1 MIRLTLRIM
10 IGCLLAAIFWW
21 IGPLLTI
28 GVYRPLGWL
37 LLRQVLVGLCLIW
50 AFWPVLVR
58 IWARLAM
65 SVRHTRPV
73 SSKPKEQPLD
83 SLARRLKDLDAY
95 LRQQWLKNR
104 SGWRVSWQLK
114 RHAPHRNMHPWFA
127 VIGASSSGKTSMIRR
142 GGLTLKESADLLGKQ
157 SVDDS
162 HTLDCNFWHAGDA
175 IWFDING
182 HWVEPGGG
190 GGASGERSEW
200 EAFLWGLKRIK
211 RSPALDGVLWCIDC
225 DWLLKSSA
233 EGRKRSAEAM
243 RARLAEMADILAIR
257 LPIYIAVTGLDKVP
271 GAISFLGCLDEKLL
285 EQGFGFGFPLKGTND
300 QEPVFGAMFEEV
312 MQKLERRVQEHVL
325 NMAPGVEESQHN
337 MDRLQFVENLSVLRR
352 HLGDFLLR
360 SVADSSLSQA
370 CQLRAIWMGS
380 SVDLIDGVEPSML
393 DADELNLAEYGLRRL
408 PTLWGAVLGQ
418 MSQERGLAAS
428 ATAATGRGR
437 IWGAL
442 RWSFSIGV
450 LLLAVGVLLFGYL
463 LERDHLEQV
472 WARFTEGKRL
482 AERQSADSRP
492 AAALLDVMTQMR
504 YVDDNRKNASEL
516 VVTPFWE
523 HSRVANVARETYRKH
538 LRKTLMPELYN
549 YVSGALVAQ
558 LQGAPGDTYE
568 TLKVYLMLAR
578 PERRNADDL
587 VRWMRT
593 QWPKLAS
600 EGYTEEDRLEYEGHL
615 RALFA
620 SQGLPNTP
628 EDAPLVREARSKAA
642 QLPSVVRVIDR
653 IKNQGLPANI
663 ENVSL
668 ARAGGFMAATMMR
681 MRGDL
686 APTDTAIPG
695 WYTRA
700 GYLDAFKPRLRDA
713 AMAVL
718 EEESWVLRDEKLSG
732 NSFEVEK
739 AAEKLSEAT
748 RAQFLQEYIK
758 RWQTFLNDV
767 TVRHY
772 SGMDDAAQ
780 IASAL
785 IDPQSPLA
793 QLIRFTGRETSLT
806 GNYEG
811 DVDSW
816 IDKQKFNIERGRR
829 AIVGELSG
837 ERARLKRQP
846 EHVVEDHFDV
856 IRRLATQMNQT
867 AANGQGNS
875 PLTRLFEPLY
885 RQLLLVNGA
894 MMAGQIMPE
903 YDAFARLRAEAGRQ
917 PEPMRGIV
925 LDLVN
930 SGSSASIG
938 DARNIISKSAAGAS
952 LAFCNQGL
960 SARYPLKRNAKA
972 DIGVQDYENLFGPQG
987 ALAAHFKEHLVN
999 YVDTSTS
1006 PWRSKRAEGDQTLV
1020 SPDVLRSYES
1030 ASRIGAATLDA
1041 QGNLRISTMVRVVD
1055 MDPQIGEVQL
1065 DIGDTNIRYAHGSV
1079 INKRV
1084 DWNAKSGSNGQLAVR
1099 MTVKTVDGRSDV
1111 EQFEGPWALFRFFDA
1126 GRREGA
1132 EADRR
1137 ETVHQT
1143 QLGSVRIEWQA
1154 LTMPAPLW
1162 SNLLQSFSCPR

>member
-1 MIRLTLRIM
+1 MRIV
-10 IGCLLAAIFWW
+10 IGCLLAAVFWW

-58 IWARLAM
+58 VWVRLAM
-65 SVRHTRPV
+65 SVRHVRPV
-73 SSKPKEQPLD
+73 TPKPKEQPLD
-83 SLARRLKDLDAY
+83 SLSRRLRDLDAY
-95 LRQQWLKNR
+95 LRQHWLKNR
-104 SGWRVSWQLK
+104 SGWRVKLQLR

-127 VIGASSSGKTSMIRR
+127 VIGASGSGKTSMIRR
-142 GGLTLKESADLLGKQ
+142 GGLTLKHNADLLGKQ
-157 SVDDS
+157 TIDDS
-162 HTLDCNFWHAGDA
+162 HTLDCNFWHAGGS

-190 GGASGERSEW
+190 GDAAGERSEW

-211 RSPALDGVLWCIDC
+211 RSPALDGALWCIDC

-233 EGRKRSAEAM
+233 EGRKRAAEAM
-243 RARLAEMADILAIR
+243 RARLAEMADILGIK
-257 LPIYIAVTGLDKVP
+257 LPVYIAVTGLDKLP
-271 GAISFLGCLDEKLL
+271 GSISFLRGIDEKLL
-285 EQGFGFGFPLKGTND
+285 EQGFGFGLPVRSGGQ
-300 QEPVFGAMFEEV
+300 QESMFGPVFEEL

-325 NMAPGVEESQHN
+325 NMAPGVEESRHN
-337 MDRLQFVENLSVLRR
+337 VERLQFVENLSVLRR
-352 HLGDFLLR
+352 HLTEFLQR
-360 SVADSSLSQA
+360 SVADSSLTQA
-370 CQLRAIWMGS
+370 CQLRGVWMGS
-380 SVDLIDGVEPSML
+380 SVDLIDGAEPSML
-393 DADELNLAEYGLRRL
+393 DVDELHLAEYGIRRL

-418 MSQERGLAAS
+418 MEQERGLAAS

-437 IWGAL
+437 IWSAL
-442 RWSFSIGV
+442 RWTFSTGV
-450 LLLAVGVLLFGYL
+450 LLLAVGGLLVGYL
-463 LERDHLEQV
+463 LERDNLEQV

-482 AERQSADSRP
+482 AERQSIDSRP

-516 VVTPFWE
+516 MVTPFWE
-523 HSRVANVARETYRKH
+523 HVRVADVARETYRKH

-549 YVSGALVAQ
+549 YVSSALVSQ

-600 EGYTEEDRLEYEGHL
+600 EGYSEEDRLEYEGHL

-653 IKNQGLPANI
+653 VKTQGLPANI
-663 ENVSL
+663 EGVSL
-668 ARAGGFMAATMMR
+668 ARAGGFMAATMLR

-686 APTDTAIPG
+686 APTDTAIPA

-700 GYLDAFKPRLRDA
+700 GYLDVVKPRLRDA

-793 QLIRFTGRETSLT
+793 QLIRFAGRETSLT

-837 ERARLKRQP
+837 ERARLRRQP

-856 IRRLATQMNQT
+856 IRRLATQMTQT

-930 SGSSASIG
+930 SGSSASVG
-938 DARNIISKSAAGAS
+938 DARSIISKSAAGAA

-972 DIGVQDYENLFGPQG
+972 DVGVQDFESLFGPQG
-987 ALAAHFKEHLVN
+987 RLAQHFKEHLSN

-1006 PWRSKRAEGDQTLV
+1006 PWRSKRAEGEQTLV
-1020 SPDVLRSYES
+1020 TPDVLRSYES
-1030 ASRIGAATLDA
+1030 ASRIGAATLDG
-1041 QGNLRISTMVRVVD
+1041 QGSLRISTMVRVVD

-1065 DIGDTNIRYAHGSV
+1065 DIGDTSIRYAHGSV
-1079 INKRV
+1079 VNKRV
-1084 DWNAKSGSNGQLAVR
+1084 DWTAKPGSNGQLAVR
-1099 MTVKTVDGRSDV
+1099 MSVRTVDGRSDV

-1162 SNLLQSFSCPR
+1162 SNLMQSFSCPG